1 MKLPLQNYWALL
13 ADHIKPQ
20 KARFALLAILLLGNI
35 GLQLVNPQIV
45 RHFIDAAQS
54 GESVENLLYAALVF
68 IVIALAQQ
76 VVAVSATYTG
86 ENVAWTATNTLRV
99 ALLRHCL
106 DLDMRFHNEKTPGEL
121 IERIDG
127 DVSQIATFFSRF
139 VIIIVG
145 NVLLLIGILIVLAF
159 EDGRL
164 SLAFAFFAALT
175 LWALNRV
182 RNLAVPHQKA
192 RRQASADLFGFIEEQ
207 LNGAEDI
214 RSSGAV
220 SFVLSELSRLQTII
234 LRHAY
239 KASQKEWLMGM
250 TGSSLLALV
259 NITVM
264 VAGYYLF
271 RDGAVT
277 IGTVYLLI
285 SYAKLLAQPIWELYH
300 QIREFQA
307 IGASVERLSE
317 LQCISCAIDDGPG
330 ATIDD
335 GPLSLAFDDVGFA
348 YVTDEPVLTGVS
360 FRLEQGKVLGVLGRT
375 GSGKT
380 TLARL
385 VFRLYDPGVGAIR
398 LGDVDVRQP
407 ALETLRHRVAMVTQ
421 DVQLFQASVRDNL
434 TFFDPT
440 IPDDWIRA
448 VIDDLEL
455 SEWYAALPNGLDTEI
470 EAGGRS
476 LSAGEAQLLA
486 FARVFLRDPG
496 LVILDEASSRL
507 DPATEQRIERA
518 VDKLLQNR
526 TAIIIAH
533 RLGTV
538 HRADEVLILE
548 QGCVL
553 EQGDRAQLAADP
565 DSHFH
570 HLLQTG
576 LEEVLA

>member
-1 MKLPLQNYWALL
+1 MNVSLKHYWALL

-20 KARFALLAILLLGNI
+20 RTRFTLLAILLLGNI
-35 GLQLVNPQIV
+35 GLQLINPQIV
-45 RHFIDAAQS
+45 RHFIDAAQR
-54 GESVENLLYAALVF
+54 GDSVEKLLYAALAF
-68 IVIALAQQ
+68 IAIALVQQ

-106 DLDMRFHNEKTPGEL
+106 DLDMRLHNDKTPGEL

-127 DVSQIATFFSRF
+127 DVSEIATFFSRF
-139 VIIIVG
+139 VIIILG
-145 NVLLLIGILIVLAF
+145 NVLLLLGILIVLAF
-159 EDGRL
+159 EDWRI
-164 SLAFAFFAALT
+164 SVAFAFFAALT

-182 RNLAVPHQKA
+182 RDLAVPHQKA

-207 LNGAEDI
+207 LNGAEDV

-220 SFVLSELSRLQTII
+220 SFALRELSRFQTVI
-234 LRHAY
+234 LKHAY
-239 KASQKEWLMGM
+239 KASQKDWLMGV
-250 TGSSLLALV
+250 TGSSLLLLV

-264 VAGYYLF
+264 IAGYYLF
-271 RDGAVT
+271 RDGAIT

-300 QIREFQA
+300 QMRQFQT
-307 IGASVERLSE
+307 IGASVERLIE
-317 LQCISCAIDDGPG
+317 LQRIPREIADGPG
-330 ATIDD
+330 AVIAA
-335 GPLSLAFDDVGFA
+335 GALALAFDDVSFA
-348 YVTDEPVLTGVS
+348 YVADEPVLADVS
-360 FRLEQGKVLGVLGRT
+360 FRLEPGKVLGVLGRT

-385 VFRLYDPGVGAIR
+385 VFRLYDPNAGAVC
-398 LGDVDVRQP
+398 LGDVNVRQP
-407 ALETLRHRVAMVTQ
+407 TLEALRRRVAMVTQ

-440 IPDDWIRA
+440 IPDERIRA
-448 VIDDLEL
+448 VITDLEL
-455 SEWYAALPNGLDTEI
+455 GEWFAALPNGLDTEI

-518 VDKLLQNR
+518 VDKLLRNR

-533 RLGTV
+533 RLGTI
-538 HRADEVLILE
+538 HRADEILILE
-548 QGCVL
+548 KGQVL
-553 EQGDRAQLAADP
+553 EHGDRAALAANP
-565 DSHFH
+565 DSHFY

>member
-1 MKLPLQNYWALL
+1 MNVSLKHYWALL
-13 ADHIKPQ
+13 ADHIEPQ
-20 KARFALLAILLLGNI
+20 KARFVLLAILLLGSI
-35 GLQLVNPQIV
+35 GLQLINPQIV
-45 RHFIDAAQS
+45 RRFIDSAQR
-54 GESVENLLYAALVF
+54 GESLENLLYAALAF
-68 IVIALAQQ
+68 IAIALVQQ
-76 VVAVSATYTG
+76 GVAVSATYTG

-99 ALLRHCL
+99 ALLQRCL
-106 DLDMRFHNEKTPGEL
+106 DLDMRFHNDKTPGEL

-139 VIIIVG
+139 IIIILG
-145 NVLLLIGILIVLAF
+145 NVLLLIGILIALAF
-159 EDGRL
+159 EDWRL
-164 SLAFAFFAALT
+164 SVLFAVFAALT

-182 RNLAVPHQKA
+182 RDLAVPDQKA
-192 RRQASADLFGFIEEQ
+192 RRQASAELFGFLEEQ

-220 SFVLSELSRLQTII
+220 SFVLRELSRLQTVI

-239 KASQKEWLMGM
+239 RASQKEWLMGL
-250 TGSSLLALV
+250 TGSSLLTLV

-264 VAGYYLF
+264 VAGYYF
-271 RDGAVT
+271 YRRDAIT
-277 IGTVYLLI
+277 IGTVYLLL

-307 IGASVERLSE
+307 IGASVERLRD
-317 LQCISCAIDDGPG
+317 LQRVPREIEDGPG
-330 ATIDD
+330 AVIAD
-335 GPLSLAFDDVGFA
+335 GALALAFDDVGFA
-348 YVTDEPVLTGVS
+348 YVAGEPVLADVS
-360 FRLEQGKVLGVLGRT
+360 FRLKPGKVMGVLGRT

-385 VFRLYDPGVGAIR
+385 VFRLYDPGAGTIR
-398 LGDVDVRQP
+398 MGDVDVRQP
-407 ALETLRHRVAMVTQ
+407 TLEMLRRRVAMVTQ

-440 IPDDWIRA
+440 IPDDRIRA
-448 VIDDLEL
+448 VIEDLEL
-455 SEWYAALPNGLDTEI
+455 ADWYAALPDGLDTEI

-518 VDKLLQNR
+518 MDKLLQNR

-533 RLGTV
+533 RLGTI

-548 QGCVL
+548 QGHIL
-553 EQGDRAQLAADP
+553 EHGDRAELTADHN
-565 DSHFH
+565 SHFY

>member
-1 MKLPLQNYWALL
+1 MKLPLQNYRALL

-20 KARFALLAILLLGNI
+20 KARFALLAVLLLSNI
-35 GLQLVNPQIV
+35 GLQLINPQIV

-54 GESVENLLYAALVF
+54 GESVENLLYAALAFV
-68 IVIALAQQ
+68 VIALVQQ
-76 VVAVSATYTG
+76 VIAVSATYTG

-99 ALLRHCL
+99 SLLRRCL

-127 DVSQIATFFSRF
+127 DVSQIAAFFSRF
-139 VIIIVG
+139 VIIILG
-145 NVLLLIGILIVLAF
+145 NVFLLIGILIVLAF
-159 EDGRL
+159 EDWRL
-164 SLAFAFFAALT
+164 SVAFAAFAALT

-182 RNLAVPHQKA
+182 RSLAVPHQKA

-220 SFVLSELSRLQTII
+220 SFVLSELSRFQTVI

-239 KASQKEWLMGM
+239 KASQKEWLMGL
-250 TGSSLLALV
+250 TGSSLLTLV

-264 VAGYYLF
+264 VAGYYLY
-271 RDGAVT
+271 GGGTVT

-317 LQCISCAIDDGPG
+317 LQRIPREIEDGPG
-330 ATIDD
+330 AEITA
-335 GPLSLAFDDVGFA
+335 GALALAFDDVEFA
-348 YVTDEPVLTGVS
+348 YVTDDPVLSAIS
-360 FRLEQGKVLGVLGRT
+360 FRLEPGKVLGVLGRT

-385 VFRLYDPGVGAIR
+385 VFRLYDPGAGAIS

-407 ALETLRHRVAMVTQ
+407 TLEMLRHRVAMVTQ

-434 TFFDPT
+434 TFFDPA
-440 IPDDWIRA
+440 IPDDRIRA
-448 VIDDLEL
+448 VIADLEL
-455 SEWYAALPNGLDTEI
+455 SEWYAALPNGLDSQI
-470 EAGGRS
+470 EAGGQS

-518 VDKLLQNR
+518 VDKLLRNR

-548 QGCVL
+548 QGRVL
-553 EQGDRAQLAADP
+553 EHGDRAKLALDHN
-565 DSHFH
+565 SHFY

>member
-1 MKLPLQNYWALL
+1 LL

-20 KARFALLAILLLGNI
+20 KARFVLLAVLLLGSI

-45 RHFIDAAQS
+45 RHFIDAAQR
-54 GESVENLLYAALVF
+54 GESVENLFYAALAF
-68 IVIALAQQ
+68 IAIALVQQ

-99 ALLRHCL
+99 SLLRRCL

-127 DVSQIATFFSRF
+127 DVSHIATFFSRF
-139 VIIIVG
+139 VIIVLG
-145 NVLLLIGILIVLAF
+145 NGLLLIGILVVLAF
-159 EDGRL
+159 EDWRL
-164 SLAFAFFAALT
+164 SLALALFAALT

-182 RNLAVPHQKA
+182 RDLAVPHQKA

-220 SFVLSELSRLQTII
+220 SFVLSELARLQTVI

-239 KASQKEWLMGM
+239 KASQKEWLMGV
-250 TGSSLLALV
+250 TGSSMLVLV
-259 NITVM
+259 NISVM

-271 RDGAVT
+271 RDGAIT
-277 IGTVYLLI
+277 IGTVYLLV

-300 QIREFQA
+300 QMREFQA
-307 IGASVERLSE
+307 IGAGVERLSE
-317 LQCISCAIDDGPG
+317 LQRIPREIEDGPG
-330 ATIDD
+330 AAID
-335 GPLSLAFDDVGFA
+335 GGALALAFDDVTFA
-348 YVTDEPVLTGVS
+348 YVDGEPVLNGVS
-360 FRLEQGKVLGVLGRT
+360 FRLEPGQALGVLGRT

-398 LGDVDVRQP
+398 LGGVDVRQP
-407 ALETLRHRVAMVTQ
+407 TLETLRRRVAMVTQ

-434 TFFDPT
+434 TFFDST
-440 IPDDWIRA
+440 IPDERIRA
-448 VIDDLEL
+448 VIADLEL
-455 SEWYAALPNGLDTEI
+455 GEWYAALPDGLDTEI

-538 HRADEVLILE
+538 HRASEVLILE
-548 QGCVL
+548 KGRVL
-553 EQGDRAQLAADP
+553 EYGDRAHLAANP
-565 DSHFH
+565 TSHFH

>member
-1 MKLPLQNYWALL
+1 MNVSLKSYWALL
-13 ADHIKPQ
+13 SDHIKPQ

-35 GLQLVNPQIV
+35 GLQLINPQIV

-54 GESVENLLYAALVF
+54 GASVENLLYAALAF
-68 IVIALAQQ
+68 IAIALTQQ
-76 VVAVSATYTG
+76 VIAVSATYTG

-99 ALLRHCL
+99 ALLRRCL

-127 DVSQIATFFSRF
+127 DVSQIAAFFSRF
-139 VIIIVG
+139 VIIILG
-145 NVLLLIGILIVLAF
+145 NALLLLGILVVLAF
-159 EDGRL
+159 EDWRL
-164 SLAFAFFAALT
+164 GLAFAFFSALT

-182 RNLAVPHQKA
+182 RDLAVPDQKA
-192 RRQASADLFGFIEEQ
+192 RRQASAELFGFIEEQ

-220 SFVLSELSRLQTII
+220 SFVLRELSRLQTVI

-239 KASQKEWLMGM
+239 RASQKEWLMGL
-250 TGSSLLALV
+250 TGSSLLTLV

-264 VAGYYLF
+264 VAGYALY
-271 RDGAVT
+271 RDGAMT

-307 IGASVERLSE
+307 IGAGVERLRD
-317 LQCISCAIDDGPG
+317 LQRVPREIEDGPG
-330 ATIDD
+330 ADIAE
-335 GPLSLAFDDVGFA
+335 GALALAFDAVDFA
-348 YVTDEPVLTGVS
+348 YVADEPVLRDVS
-360 FRLEQGKVLGVLGRT
+360 FRLEPGKAMGVLGRT

-385 VFRLYDPGVGAIR
+385 VFRLYDPGAGAIR
-398 LGDVDVRQP
+398 LGDVDVRAP
-407 ALETLRHRVAMVTQ
+407 TLETLRRRVGMVTQ

-434 TFFDPT
+434 TFFDST
-440 IPDDWIRA
+440 IPDARIHA
-448 VIDDLEL
+448 VIADLEL
-455 SEWYAALPNGLDTEI
+455 SDWYAALPDGLDTEI

-518 VDKLLQNR
+518 VDKLLRDR
-526 TAIIIAH
+526 TALIIAH
-533 RLGTV
+533 RLGTI
-538 HRADEVLILE
+538 HRADDVLILE
-548 QGCVL
+548 RGRIL
-553 EQGDRAQLAADP
+553 EYGNRAQLAAAP
-565 DSHFH
+565 DSHLH

>member
-1 MKLPLQNYWALL
+1 MNVSLKHYWALL

-20 KARFALLAILLLGNI
+20 KARFALLAILLLGSI
-35 GLQLVNPQIV
+35 GLQLINPQIV
-45 RHFIDAAQS
+45 RRFIDSAQR
-54 GESVENLLYAALVF
+54 GESVENLLYAALAF
-68 IVIALAQQ
+68 IAIALVQQ
-76 VVAVSATYTG
+76 GVAVSATYTG

-99 ALLRHCL
+99 SLLQRCL
-106 DLDMRFHNEKTPGEL
+106 DLDMRFHNDKTPGEL

-139 VIIIVG
+139 IIIILG
-145 NVLLLIGILIVLAF
+145 NVLLLIGILIALAF
-159 EDGRL
+159 EDWRL
-164 SLAFAFFAALT
+164 SVLFAVFAALT

-182 RNLAVPHQKA
+182 RDLAVPDQKA
-192 RRQASADLFGFIEEQ
+192 RRQASAELFGFLEEQ

-220 SFVLSELSRLQTII
+220 SFVLRELSRLQTAI

-239 KASQKEWLMGM
+239 RASQKEWLMGL
-250 TGSSLLALV
+250 TGSSLLTLV

-264 VAGYYLF
+264 VAGYYF
-271 RDGAVT
+271 YRRDAIT
-277 IGTVYLLI
+277 IGTVYLLL

-307 IGASVERLSE
+307 IGASVERLRD
-317 LQCISCAIDDGPG
+317 LQRVPREIEDGPG
-330 ATIDD
+330 AVIAN
-335 GPLSLAFDDVGFA
+335 GALALAFDDVGFA
-348 YVTDEPVLTGVS
+348 YVAGEPVLADVS
-360 FRLEQGKVLGVLGRT
+360 FRLKPGKVMGVLGRT

-385 VFRLYDPGVGAIR
+385 VFRLYDPGAGAIR

-407 ALETLRHRVAMVTQ
+407 TLEALRRRVAMVTQ

-440 IPDDWIRA
+440 IPDDRIRA
-448 VIDDLEL
+448 VIEDLEL
-455 SEWYAALPNGLDTEI
+455 ADWYAALPDGLDTEI

-518 VDKLLQNR
+518 MDKLLQNR

-533 RLGTV
+533 RLGTI

-548 QGCVL
+548 QGHIL
-553 EQGDRAQLAADP
+553 EHGDRAELTADHN
-565 DSHFH
+565 SHFY

>member
-1 MKLPLQNYWALL
+1 MNVSPKHYWDLL
-13 ADHIKPQ
+13 SDHIKPQ
-20 KARFALLAILLLGNI
+20 RARFALLAFLLLGNI
-35 GLQLVNPQIV
+35 GLQLINPQIV
-45 RHFIDAAQS
+45 RHFIDAAQR
-54 GESVENLLYAALVF
+54 GESVEKLLYAALAF
-68 IVIALAQQ
+68 IAIALVQQ
-76 VVAVSATYTG
+76 GVAVSATYTG

-99 ALLRHCL
+99 SLLQRCL
-106 DLDMRFHNEKTPGEL
+106 DLDMRFHNDKTPGEL

-139 VIIIVG
+139 VIVILG
-145 NVLLLIGILIVLAF
+145 NVLLLIGILVALSF
-159 EDGRL
+159 EDWRI
-164 SLAFAFFAALT
+164 SVAFAIFAALT
-175 LWALNRV
+175 LLVLNRV
-182 RNLAVPHQKA
+182 RDLAVPDQKA
-192 RRQASADLFGFIEEQ
+192 RRQASAELFGFIEEQ

-220 SFVLSELSRLQTII
+220 SFVLRELSRFQTTI
-234 LRHAY
+234 LKHGYR
-239 KASQKEWLMGM
+239 ASQKDWLMGL

-271 RDGAVT
+271 QDGTIT

-285 SYAKLLAQPIWELYH
+285 SYAKLLGQPIWELYR
-300 QIREFQA
+300 QMREFQT
-307 IGASVERLSE
+307 IGASVERLIE
-317 LQCISCAIDDGPG
+317 LQRIPREIEDGPG
-330 ATIDD
+330 AVIAA
-335 GPLSLAFDDVGFA
+335 GALALAFDDVGFG
-348 YVTDEPVLTGVS
+348 YVADEPVLDGVS
-360 FRLEQGKVLGVLGRT
+360 FRLEPGQVMGVLGRT

-385 VFRLYDPGVGAIR
+385 VFRLYDPGTGAIH

-407 ALETLRHRVAMVTQ
+407 TLETLRRRVAMVTQ

-440 IPDDWIRA
+440 IPDERIHA
-448 VIDDLEL
+448 VIAGLEL
-455 SEWYAALPNGLDTEI
+455 GEWYAALPDGLDTEI

-533 RLGTV
+533 RLGTI

-548 QGCVL
+548 QGHIL
-553 EQGDRAQLAADP
+553 EHGDREQLAADP
-565 DSHFH
+565 ASHFH
-570 HLLQTG
+570 QLLQTG

>member
-1 MKLPLQNYWALL
+1 MNVSLKHYWALL

-20 KARFALLAILLLGNI
+20 SARFALLAGLLLGSI
-35 GLQLVNPQIV
+35 GLQLINPQIV
-45 RHFIDAAQS
+45 RHFIDAAQR
-54 GESVENLLYAALVF
+54 GESVEKLLYAALAF
-68 IVIALAQQ
+68 IAIALVQQ

-99 ALLRHCL
+99 ALLQRCL
-106 DLDMRFHNEKTPGEL
+106 DLDMRFHNDKTPGEL

-127 DVSQIATFFSRF
+127 DVAQIATFFSRF
-139 VIIIVG
+139 VIIILG
-145 NVLLLIGILIVLAF
+145 NFLLLLGILVILAF
-159 EDGRL
+159 EDWRI
-164 SLAFAFFAALT
+164 SVVFAFFAALT
-175 LWALNRV
+175 LWGLDRV
-182 RNLAVPHQKA
+182 RDLAVPDQKA

-220 SFVLSELSRLQTII
+220 SFVLRELSRFQTVI
-234 LRHAY
+234 LKHAY
-239 KASQKEWLMGM
+239 KASQKDWLMGL
-250 TGSSLLALV
+250 TGSSLLVLV

-300 QIREFQA
+300 QMRQFQT
-307 IGASVERLSE
+307 IGASVERLIE
-317 LQCISCAIDDGPG
+317 LQGIPREIEDGPG
-330 ATIDD
+330 AVIAD
-335 GPLSLAFDDVGFA
+335 GALALAFDDVGFA
-348 YVTDEPVLTGVS
+348 YVADEPVLADVS
-360 FRLEQGKVLGVLGRT
+360 FRLEPGKVMGVLGRT

-385 VFRLYDPGVGAIR
+385 VFRLYDPDAGAIR

-407 ALETLRHRVAMVTQ
+407 TLETLRRRVAMVMQ

-440 IPDDWIRA
+440 IPDARIHA
-448 VIDDLEL
+448 VIADLEL
-455 SEWYAALPNGLDTEI
+455 GEWYAALPDGLNTEI

-518 VDKLLQNR
+518 VDKLLRNR

-533 RLGTV
+533 RLGTI

-548 QGCVL
+548 QGRVL
-553 EQGDRAQLAADP
+553 EHGDRAQLAADP
-565 DSHFH
+565 ASHFQ

>member
-1 MKLPLQNYWALL
+1 MKLPLQNYRALL

-35 GLQLVNPQIV
+35 GLQLINPQIV
-45 RHFIDAAQS
+45 RHFIDAAQG
-54 GESVENLLYAALVF
+54 GESVENLLYAAIAF
-68 IVIALAQQ
+68 IAIALVQQ

-99 ALLRHCL
+99 SLLRRCL

-139 VIIIVG
+139 VIIILG

-159 EDGRL
+159 EDWRL
-164 SLAFAFFAALT
+164 SVTFAAFAALT

-182 RNLAVPHQKA
+182 RDLAVPHQKA

-220 SFVLSELSRLQTII
+220 SFVLSELSRLQTVI

-239 KASQKEWLMGM
+239 KASQKEWLMGL

-264 VAGYYLF
+264 VAGYYLY
-271 RDGAVT
+271 GGGTIT
-277 IGTVYLLI
+277 IGTVYMLI

-317 LQCISCAIDDGPG
+317 LQRIPRGIEDGPG
-330 ATIDD
+330 AALAD
-335 GPLSLAFDDVGFA
+335 GPLALAFDDVGFA
-348 YVTDEPVLTGVS
+348 YVTDEPVLTDVS
-360 FRLEQGKVLGVLGRT
+360 FRLEPGKVLGVLGRT

-385 VFRLYDPGVGAIR
+385 VFRLYDPGMGAIC

-407 ALETLRHRVAMVTQ
+407 TLEMLRHRVAMVTQ

-434 TFFDPT
+434 TFFDST
-440 IPDDWIRA
+440 IPDDRIRA
-448 VIDDLEL
+448 VIADLEL
-455 SEWYAALPNGLDTEI
+455 SEWYAALPKGLDSEI

-548 QGCVL
+548 QGQVL
-553 EQGDRAQLAADP
+553 EYGDRAKLAADHN
-565 DSHFH
+565 SHFY